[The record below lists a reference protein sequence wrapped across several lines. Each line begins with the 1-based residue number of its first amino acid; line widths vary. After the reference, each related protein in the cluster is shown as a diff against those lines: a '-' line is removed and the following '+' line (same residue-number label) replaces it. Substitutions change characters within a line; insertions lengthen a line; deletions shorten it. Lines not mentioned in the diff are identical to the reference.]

1 MFHSDA
7 TKTSSRRYFGLYGTG
22 NDNSWQDETQPTQG
36 TVDEGF
42 QKSGR
47 EGNDHC
53 NLFLDYI
60 SGTVLMV
67 SAFLGFNDRVRE
79 AEKRASPL

>member
-1 MFHSDA
+1 MSHSDA
-7 TKTSSRRYFGLYGTG
+7 TKTSSTRYFVLYGTG
-22 NDNSWQDETQPTQG
+22 NDNLWQDETQPTQG
-36 TVDEGF
+36 AVDESF

-47 EGNDHC
+47 EGNDYC

-79 AEKRASPL
+79 AEKCASPL